1 MEVILLLLIFLVA
14 LTYSFVGHG
23 GASGY
28 LAILALFGFP
38 PNKMVQSALILNIL
52 VSATALW
59 SYARAG
65 HFNPKIF
72 WSFSL
77 TSIPFAF
84 IGGVLNIP
92 DKFYNWLFSFA
103 LIFAAFRLI
112 LAGMEQEEK
121 NINKYHSPRPS
132 ISFTIGAV
140 IGLLSG
146 IVGIGGGIF
155 LSPLL
160 ILMRWA
166 DSKKT
171 AGVSSAF
178 ILVNSLSGLLG
189 HSLHKEI
196 NIIEIWPLVLIAF
209 LGGLTGSNL
218 GAFHAKP
225 VALCRV
231 LACVM
236 IIAAIK
242 MLL

>member
-1 MEVILLLLIFLVA
+1 MEVILYLLIFLVA
-14 LTYSFVGHG
+14 MTYSFVGHG

-38 PNKMVQSALILNIL
+38 PHKMAQSALILNIL
-52 VSATALW
+52 VSAIALW

-72 WSFSL
+72 WSFAL

-92 DKFYNWLFSFA
+92 NKFYNWLFSFA

-112 LAGMEQEEK
+112 LAGIKQEEK
-121 NINKYHSPRPS
+121 NIKYHSPNPA
-132 ISFTIGAV
+132 ISLATGAV

-146 IVGIGGGIF
+146 IIGIGGGIF

-160 ILMRWA
+160 ILTRWA

-178 ILVNSLSGLLG
+178 ILVNSFSGLLG
-189 HSLHKEI
+189 HFLHKGI
-196 NIIEIWPLVLIAF
+196 NIIEIWPLVFTAF
-209 LGGLTGSNL
+209 LGGLTGSSL
-218 GAFHAKP
+218 GAFRARP
-225 VALCRV
+225 VTVCWV
-231 LACVM
+231 LAGIM
-236 IIAAIK
+236 TIAAIK
-242 MLL
+242 MFL